1 MVVMHNQC
9 KCTSRQLG
17 EKNDEKVGKEKIVE
31 KSVWEEEKREKR
43 KKRKVVVKLKMIQI
57 ASTK

>member
-1 MVVMHNQC
+1 MHNQC

-31 KSVWEEEKREKR
+31 KSVWEEEKREEEKEEGSS
-43 KKRKVVVKLKMIQI
+43 KVKDDTI